1 MCVKLEEFM
10 DQVDVGQENSS
21 VETVTVDQVKNLEE
35 QVKSL
40 MATNERLVHEHKK
53 YKSRAEEV
61 ESSLEDMEK
70 QKLQEAGKTEE
81 LLELEKNKSHEATL
95 KAKKFEREAKKRAL
109 QLEVASRARDAH
121 DVMDV
126 VKNLNPELISY
137 DDDLG
142 MIKGIDDA
150 VKEIRK
156 AKPYLFSS
164 NSVPATPSGRPEAQI
179 PSELTIDDKI
189 AENPTAMLRELLRE
203 NLK

>member
-137 DDDLG
+137 DDD
-142 MIKGIDDA
+142 
-150 VKEIRK
+150 
-156 AKPYLFSS
+156 FS
-164 NSVPATPSGRPEAQI
+164 A
-179 PSELTIDDKI
+179 
-189 AENPTAMLRELLRE
+189 
-203 NLK
+203 